1 MRWMD
6 GLFGKRKREKELE
19 EEVRS
24 HLKLSA
30 QERVVCGV
38 AEGEATSA
46 ARREFGNVELVKE
59 TTRDAWG
66 WRFLD
71 RPAQDLR
78 FGLRMIV
85 KSPGFAAVA
94 ILTLALGI
102 GANTALFSVVNAV
115 LLNPLPY
122 PDPDQL
128 LAVYSKTGTFQE
140 SSISYPNFL
149 DWQKDNHSFAALSAF
164 RSDDY
169 NMVGAGEPERV
180 HIHMISAEFFPA
192 LGLQPVLGRMFR
204 PEEDRAGAGPVT
216 ILGDGLWKRKFGLS
230 PDVLGQ

>member
-30 QERVVCGV
+30 QERVERGV
-38 AEGEATSA
+38 DEGEATSA

-66 WRFLD
+66 WGFLD
-71 RPAQDLR
+71 RLAQDLR

-102 GANTALFSVVNAV
+102 GANRGLFSRVEAGCV
-115 LLNPLPY
+115 NPLAFP
-122 PDPDQL
+122 PRHRQVT
-128 LAVYSKTGTFQE
+128 LAASRRYWDSG
-140 SSISYPNFL
+140 SL
-149 DWQKDNHSFAALSAF
+149 
-164 RSDDY
+164 
-169 NMVGAGEPERV
+169 
-180 HIHMISAEFFPA
+180 
-192 LGLQPVLGRMFR
+192 
-204 PEEDRAGAGPVT
+204 
-216 ILGDGLWKRKFGLS
+216 
-230 PDVLGQ
+230 